1 MKKSLFVLGMAV
13 AALASCTN
21 EEVMEV
27 ASNRAI
33 GFNTFVG
40 NNTKAIMEID
50 ETNNK
55 LSQMF
60 VFGYHTTGTWT
71 PDFENVSAT
80 GSESSWN
87 TATTAY
93 WQDGQDYEFA
103 AYSDGNSATKLT
115 ANFTALT
122 KTLSITGY
130 TVGTNDLVA
139 ATKTVTATEVTT
151 PYPTVDLTFYHML
164 SQVKFTFT
172 NKDSRNYTMKISD
185 LTFKAGKAGNA
196 TFVPGTSTPTIDWT
210 STDSNQG
217 DYTITGIADIAKDET
232 TTEHATESIAVMP
245 QNTDNL
251 EISFEATCTDANNI
265 EIAKGTF
272 TASLDIDTN
281 NTNSEWQPGY
291 RYNYTADINASTIN
305 PDLEKNVIKFTV
317 KAVDEWDDASDI
329 ETKPEV
335 QQPEP

>member
-13 AALASCTN
+13 AAFASCTN

-27 ASNRAI
+27 AENRAI

-40 NNTKAIMEID
+40 NNTKAITEID

-55 LSQMF
+55 LTQMF

-71 PDFENVSAT
+71 PDFENVLAT
-80 GSESSWN
+80 GSESSWT

-103 AYSDGNSATKLT
+103 AYSDGNSATALT
-115 ANFTALT
+115 ATFTAKS
-122 KTLSITGY
+122 KTLSITDY
-130 TVGTNDLVA
+130 TVGNKDLVA
-139 ATKTVTATEVTT
+139 ATQTVAAAQVTT
-151 PYPTVDLTFYHML
+151 PYPTVNLTFYHML

-172 NKDSRNYTMKISD
+172 NTDSREYTMKIGN
-185 LTFKAGKAGNA
+185 LTFKAGKTGNA
-196 TFVPGTSTPTIDWT
+196 TFVAGTPTIDWT

-217 DYTITGIADIAKDET
+217 DYTITGIDDIAEDET

-251 EISFEATCTDANNI
+251 EISFKATCTDAANN
-265 EIAKGTF
+265 EIASGTF

-291 RYNYTADINASTIN
+291 RYNYTAEINASTIDPN
-305 PDLEKNVIKFTV
+305 LENNEIKFTV
-317 KAVDEWDDASDI
+317 ETVDGWEDNASDI
-329 ETKPEV
+329 DTEPEV